1 MIKKYYTLLI
11 ASESDHINKSI
22 RLSQFSMILL
32 ILILVVGLFFFY
44 RGLSDYFNL
53 SQNKLNHS
61 ELIEFKSNVVD
72 IIFNK
77 EFAADSDSLR
87 LRNIKNII
95 IKDGAS
101 TSMIAPVDGYS
112 TEGLNIDTNHNGV
125 DIVSKKGDLIK
136 CAQDG
141 MVIFS
146 GFNHESGNTV
156 IISHPFNYFTVYS
169 HCDSLFVKERDIIFQ
184 GDPIGT
190 LGETGKI
197 KSGPHLHFE
206 IWHNDTIIDPRN
218 VIKKYGELDVSTE

>member
-11 ASESDHINKSI
+11 ASEADHINKSV
-22 RLSQFSMILL
+22 RLSQISMILL
-32 ILILVVGLFFFY
+32 IIVLIIGLFFFY
-44 RGLSDYFNL
+44 RGLSDYFHPNK
-53 SQNKLNHS
+53 NKLNYR
-61 ELIEFKSNVVD
+61 ELIEFKSNIVD

-77 EFAADSDSLR
+77 EFSIDSDSLR
-87 LRNIKNII
+87 LRKIKNLII
-95 IKDGAS
+95 ENGPAI
-101 TSMIAPVDGYS
+101 SMIAPIDGYS

-125 DIVSKKGDLIK
+125 DIVSKKGDFIK

-141 MVIFS
+141 IVIFS
-146 GFNHESGNTV
+146 GFNDDSGNTV

-169 HCDSLFVKERDIIFQ
+169 HCDSLFVNQRDIVLQ
-184 GDPIGT
+184 GDPIAT
-190 LGETGKI
+190 LGDSGKI

>member
-1 MIKKYYTLLI
+1 
-11 ASESDHINKSI
+11 
-22 RLSQFSMILL
+22 MILL
-32 ILILVVGLFFFY
+32 IVLLMIGLFFCY
-44 RGLSDYFNL
+44 RGFTDYLYPN
-53 SQNKLNHS
+53 QNKLHYR
-61 ELIEFKSNVVD
+61 ELAEFESNIID

-77 EFAADSDSLR
+77 EFSNDSDSIR
-87 LRNIKNII
+87 LRNIKNLII
-95 IKDGAS
+95 RKGPE

-141 MVIFS
+141 LVIFS
-146 GFNHESGNTV
+146 GFNDDSGNTI

-169 HCDSLFVKERDIIFQ
+169 HCDSLFVKQRDIVSQ

-190 LGETGKI
+190 LGDTGKI

>member
-77 EFAADSDSLR
+77 EFSEDSDSLR
-87 LRNIKNII
+87 LRNIKNMI

>member
-1 MIKKYYTLLI
+1 
-11 ASESDHINKSI
+11 
-22 RLSQFSMILL
+22 MILL
-32 ILILVVGLFFFY
+32 IVLLMIGLFFCYRGFTDYLYPNQNKLHY
-44 RGLSDYFNL
+44 RGLA
-53 SQNKLNHS
+53 
-61 ELIEFKSNVVD
+61 EFESNIID
-72 IIFNK
+72 IIFSK
-77 EFAADSDSLR
+77 EFSNDSDSIR
-87 LRNIKNII
+87 LRNIKNHII
-95 IKDGAS
+95 RKGPE

-141 MVIFS
+141 LVIFS
-146 GFNHESGNTV
+146 GFNDDSGNTI

-169 HCDSLFVKERDIIFQ
+169 HCDSLFVKQRDIVLQ

-190 LGETGKI
+190 LGDTGKI